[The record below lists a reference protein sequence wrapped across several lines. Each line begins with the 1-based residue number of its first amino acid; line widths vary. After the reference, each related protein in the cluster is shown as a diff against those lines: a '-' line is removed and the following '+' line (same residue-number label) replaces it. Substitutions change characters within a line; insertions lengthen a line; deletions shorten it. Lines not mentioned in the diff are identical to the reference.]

1 VPVANRSARRRTCIG
16 CRERASKTD
25 LLRVV
30 LSESVVI
37 PDFHQRH
44 HGRGAYLHRER
55 GCLDSALQR
64 QAFGRALRASGPVSF
79 VQVEQAIPGNSS
91 TTNLGS
97 QSGDEMSTQ

>member
-1 VPVANRSARRRTCIG
+1 MSVAIQSVRWRTCIG

-30 LSESVVI
+30 LSESAVV

-55 GCLDSALQR
+55 ACLDSAQQR
-64 QAFGRALRASGPVSF
+64 QAFGRALRSSRSVSF
-79 VQVEQAIPGNSS
+79 VQVEQAIFANSS
-91 TTNLGS
+91 MSNLGS